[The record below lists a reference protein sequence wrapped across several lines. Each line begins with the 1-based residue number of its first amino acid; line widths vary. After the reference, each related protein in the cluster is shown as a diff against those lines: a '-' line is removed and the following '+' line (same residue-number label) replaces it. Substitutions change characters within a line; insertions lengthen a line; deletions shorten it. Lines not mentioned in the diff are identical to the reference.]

1 MFMMATLIS
10 LFEIVFNSDS
20 ELVFSLRSKQRF
32 RKAHLKNVRDWNS
45 NGNVGDEL
53 VSIFFLLFNLVDV
66 TRMARRM
73 YHLGENENRKSGCRE
88 KCFLNA

>member
-10 LFEIVFNSDS
+10 RSQSRGIACEIVFNSDS

-66 TRMARRM
+66 TRMNKKNVPSRR
-73 YHLGENENRKSGCRE
+73 K
-88 KCFLNA
+88 